1 MINPPTLYVL
11 PDEIGVNA
19 LTAGFHPQDIVIVL
33 TWGALQNLDEL
44 ELYGL
49 LSHEFNQILSG
60 ETAENTRLKIGYSSL
75 TTFSQ
80 WGSKIAKL
88 GFRKTTI
95 NKRHQ
100 FETTFVAIGGIIWL
114 VGSLGVLVTR
124 LIKYLTLG
132 GRTFRNDFKTK
143 RLIQNDAN
151 IQTLLR
157 IYVHHADS

>member
-1 MINPPTLYVL
+1 MGSI
-11 PDEIGVNA
+11 A
-19 LTAGFHPQDIVIVL
+19 
-33 TWGALQNLDEL
+33 NLDEL

-60 ETAENTRLKIGYSSL
+60 ETAENTRLKIVYSSL

-157 IYVHHADS
+157 IYVHHAGSQIHSEYSESIAHMCLPTH